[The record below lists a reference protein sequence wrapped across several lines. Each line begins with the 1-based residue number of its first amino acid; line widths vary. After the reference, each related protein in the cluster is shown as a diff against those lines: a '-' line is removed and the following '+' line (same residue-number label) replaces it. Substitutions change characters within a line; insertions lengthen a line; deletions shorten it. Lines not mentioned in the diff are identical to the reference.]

1 MSFSNKWSNMRSIKS
16 LSQKLGTPHN
26 NAQSIS
32 LFDQLLK
39 LKPLFHNTATIYN
52 LFEDNKINNNLY
64 CVIKFKYHLLGKQIN
79 SSQRSIH
86 PRVILHFTL
95 FFCMYHLGSTNTPYL
110 FKYQYQICT
119 LTGYLCMHVSVVP
132 LFFFSQ
138 KSADTSRIPS

>member
-1 MSFSNKWSNMRSIKS
+1 MIHKIS

-26 NAQSIS
+26 NAHSIS

-52 LFEDNKINNNLY
+52 LFEDNKIKNNIY
-64 CVIKFKYHLLGKQIN
+64 HVIKFKYHLLGNQIN

-110 FKYQYQICT
+110 LPISDLYPYRIPLHACLSCSSF
-119 LTGYLCMHVSVVP
+119 
-132 LFFFSQ
+132 LFFSE
-138 KSADTSRIPS
+138 KCRYV